1 MFTDDPLSLDPFVL
15 YMDDLATAGFDP
27 DLDARKLLNTDFSV
41 PNLYALLP
49 GGEKLS
55 IDAIGTYFGDPIEI
69 PLGVKTNREG
79 KLSFALLDL
88 ESWFRDFELYF
99 FDSLTDIRQRLTEEF
114 EYEVLLEAGEH
125 HNRFFLEL
133 QDLTVSTLELQV
145 HEEVFTAFAFDGFI
159 KTRVFNISGNSGF
172 LSLYGIDGQLIFR
185 QEITAPGD
193 YEFEAPRNQGIY
205 VVNYISGLH
214 GSSVKLYIG
223 N

>member
-1 MFTDDPLSLDPFVL
+1 
-15 YMDDLATAGFDP
+15 MDNLATAGFDP

-49 GGEKLS
+49 DGEKLS
-55 IDAIGTYFGDPIEI
+55 IDAIGPYFGDPIEI

-88 ESWFRDFELYF
+88 ESWFRDKELYF
-99 FDSLTDIRQRLTEEF
+99 FDSLTNVRLRLTEEF
-114 EYEVLLEAGEH
+114 EYKVILEAGEH

-133 QDLTVSTLELQV
+133 QDLTLSRMEPQV
-145 HEEVFTAFAFDGFI
+145 HEEVFTAFASNGFI
-159 KTRVFNISGNSGF
+159 KARIFDISGNSGL

-185 QEITAPGD
+185 QEIKAPGD

-205 VVNYISGLH
+205 IVNYISGIH